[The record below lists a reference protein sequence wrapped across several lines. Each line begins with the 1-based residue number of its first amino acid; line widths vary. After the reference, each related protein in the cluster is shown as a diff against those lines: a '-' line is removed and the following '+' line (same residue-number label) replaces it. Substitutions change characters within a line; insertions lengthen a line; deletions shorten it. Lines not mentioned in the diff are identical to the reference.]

1 MGRRLDRDTRK
12 RGAECETL
20 SPLPPIVFP
29 YFRARCGQ
37 GLHRELTLERRP
49 PMELR
54 HNCRNTRS
62 ISLLLRNLL
71 QEERK
76 SRPSRPHGILIQTI
90 RRRARHDLLRQLK
103 GCVYTRGLQWSNS
116 LSCPVSSRICCE
128 CRTAADGA

>member
-1 MGRRLDRDTRK
+1 MLIQRQLTNRILGDAQRLRK
-12 RGAECETL
+12 ESL
-20 SPLPPIVFP
+20 
-29 YFRARCGQ
+29 
-37 GLHRELTLERRP
+37 
-49 PMELR
+49 ELR
-54 HNCRNTRS
+54 HDCRNTRS

-76 SRPSRPHGILIQTI
+76 SRPSGPLGILIQTI

-128 CRTAADGA
+128 CRTGADGAYETKAGKPRQQWSS